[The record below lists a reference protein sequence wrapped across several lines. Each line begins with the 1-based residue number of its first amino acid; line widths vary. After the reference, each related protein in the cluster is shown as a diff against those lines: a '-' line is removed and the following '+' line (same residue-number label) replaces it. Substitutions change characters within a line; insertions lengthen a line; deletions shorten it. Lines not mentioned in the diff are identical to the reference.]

1 MDAAIAAQFQ
11 RAGADLWHYR
21 VVTLHG
27 GNLSLRLGD
36 RMVITRHGSMI
47 GHLRA
52 EDLLETGLAAQAEA
66 DAGASLDLAVH
77 RSIYLATDATAVVH
91 AHPSHAIAFSLH
103 GDEIRPVDVEGAVIL
118 RQVPVVGTG
127 RLAGPGELAQAI
139 AEALRDRKVV
149 MARGHGCFAAGKD
162 LEEAC
167 GYAITLEE
175 SCRILWMQQGL
186 RHWQPGG
193 AT

>member
-1 MDAAIAAQFQ
+1 MDAAIASQFQ

-36 RMVITRHGSMI
+36 RLVVTRHGSMI

-52 EDLLETGLAAQAEA
+52 EDLLEATLQARPEA
-66 DAGASLDLAVH
+66 EAGASMDLAVH
-77 RSIYLATDATAVVH
+77 RAIYLAGDATAVVH

-103 GDEIRPVDVEGAVIL
+103 GDEITPVDVEGSVLL

-127 RLAGPGELAQAI
+127 RVAGPGELAQAV
-139 AEALRDRKVV
+139 AEALRGRKVI

-175 SCRILWMQQGL
+175 SCRILWLRQGL
-186 RHWQPGG
+186 GHWGQGG
-193 AT
+193 TT